1 MNELPRVG
9 DLEQHQA
16 RTARTAGVQGVE
28 QALFDETT
36 DKVEI
41 ALYVKG
47 RMIHTNSDSAT
58 VQRIMAILTGLGD

>member
-1 MNELPRVG
+1 MNELPRV
-9 DLEQHQA
+9 EMNEHQA
-16 RTARTAGVQGVE
+16 RTARTVGVQGVE
-28 QALFDETT
+28 QALFEEVS

>member
-9 DLEQHQA
+9 DLEQHHA
-16 RTARTAGVQGVE
+16 RTARTEGVQGVE

>member
-1 MNELPRVG
+1 MNELPRVEEM
-9 DLEQHQA
+9 DEHHR
-16 RTARTAGVQGVE
+16 RTARTVGVQGVE
-28 QALFDETT
+28 RVLFDETT

-58 VQRIMAILTGLGD
+58 VQKIMAILTGLAD